1 MRIEHTQAYLDRLA
15 ALEGVQ
21 GAFLFDSRG
30 KVLFHS
36 TLIKLTS
43 EKRNVL
49 ALALSQSLTDLSG
62 IHASPLMDIDL
73 FFGQGRLVIKG
84 VPQGGLCIVC
94 DRQVNNSLLN
104 IALEEWFNLLLENDT
119 QPAGGPRRSILDELI
134 QVAQEVLGEHAS
146 KVISILETADD
157 EGENLL
163 DAIAQAEKLTRLFI
177 DKDQAGHM
185 AQRMRDLVQR
195 SR

>member
-1 MRIEHTQAYLDRLA
+1 MRTEQTQAYIDRLV
-15 ALEGVQ
+15 ALEGVR

-30 KVLFHS
+30 KILFHS
-36 TLIKLTS
+36 TLINLS
-43 EKRNVL
+43 PEKRNVL
-49 ALALSQSLTDLSG
+49 ALALAQSLTDLSG
-62 IHASPLMDIDL
+62 IHASQSMDIDL

-94 DRQVNNSLLN
+94 DRQLNNSLLN
-104 IALEEWFNLLLENDT
+104 IALEEWFSLLREIDT
-119 QPAGGPRRSILDELI
+119 QPAEESRPSILEELI
-134 QVAQEVLGEHAS
+134 QVAQEILGEHAS

-177 DKDQAGHM
+177 DKEQARHM
-185 AQRMRDLVQR
+185 AQRMRDLVQG
-195 SR
+195 SK